1 MSEDF
6 FVGWSGRT
14 GPALGR
20 FLGAAALVA
29 TLGFGALGFGLAAFG
44 DDPAEGLIGL
54 APAPQA
60 APEMPEGRSVTGT
73 LDRGPVPLLRLDPT
87 PDRPQGETLLLALW
101 DKRGVAPDPALY
113 GARVTLQGV
122 LFRRG
127 DLAMLLSGGDFRPAE
142 GDGEAT
148 PPPAPEPLG
157 RWRIAGEIC
166 DGKCYAGVMSPGTGL
181 GHRACAA
188 LCFVGDVPAV
198 FVAAEPVMGS
208 RFFILADADGGP
220 PPPEARRLFGVPVAL
235 EGALERRGSALLL
248 RADFAGARLL

>member
-1 MSEDF
+1 MTDDF

-14 GPALGR
+14 GAPLGR
-20 FLGAAALVA
+20 FLAAVALA
-29 TLGFGALGFGLAAFG
+29 LTLGLGALGYALAAFG

-54 APAPQA
+54 APGPQV
-60 APEMPEGRSVTGT
+60 APETPEPRTVTGV

-87 PDRPQGETLLLALW
+87 PDRPQGETLMMVLW
-101 DKRGVAPDPALY
+101 DKRGVSPDPALY
-113 GARVTLQGV
+113 GTRVSVDGV
-122 LFRRG
+122 VFRRG
-127 DLAMLLSGGDFRPAE
+127 DLSMLVSGAEFRAA
-142 GDGEAT
+142 DGPVSP
-148 PPPAPEPLG
+148 PPPAEPLG
-157 RWRIAGEIC
+157 RWRLAGEIC

-198 FVAAEPVMGS
+198 FVSAEPVMGS

-220 PPPEARRLFGVPVAL
+220 PPPETRRLFGVPVLL
-235 EGALERRGSALLL
+235 EGALERRGSALIL